1 MIQAISANFKVNT
14 KIKNPII
21 DNEKEIEQHSLL
33 KSVILH
39 LLPGVLIFLFFIIL
53 TPILTEKGFPT
64 LFCLFLAVILVLI
77 PFELGYILYQAK
89 KKNKTLSLEGI
100 ILYRQKIPLWQH
112 FVIIPSFVAW
122 AFISYALI
130 APQIQEHL
138 RVEYFSWLPDWF
150 FPSYN
155 IEQSSKAVLLTTC
168 ILGFLF
174 NGIAGPIVEE
184 LYFRGYLLP
193 RISRFRGWAP
203 LLNVVLFSVYH
214 FFSPWKN
221 LERILA
227 LLPGAY
233 IIQWKKNIYLGII
246 PHCLLN
252 TTGMILLTREIFS

>member
-1 MIQAISANFKVNT
+1 M
-14 KIKNPII
+14 
-21 DNEKEIEQHSLL
+21 NEVDTIMESHIPDSEGDTEQHSLL

-39 LLPGVLIFLFFIIL
+39 LLPGVLILLFFITF

-64 LFCLFLAVILVLI
+64 LFSLFLAVMLVLV

-89 KKNKTLSLEGI
+89 KKNKTLSLERI
-100 ILYRQKIPLWQH
+100 VLYRQKIPLWQH
-112 FVIIPSFVAW
+112 FVIIPSFLAW
-122 AFISYALI
+122 AFISFFFV
-130 APQIQEHL
+130 APPIQDHL

-150 FPSYN
+150 FLSYN
-155 IEQSSKAVLLTTC
+155 IEQSSKAALLATWILGVLL
-168 ILGFLF
+168 

-193 RISRFRGWAP
+193 RISHLKGWAP

-214 FFSPWKN
+214 FFSPWRN

-227 LLPGAY
+227 LLPGTY

-252 TTGMILLTREIFS
+252 TTGMILMAPLVFS

>member
-1 MIQAISANFKVNT
+1 MNIANTFVENH
-14 KIKNPII
+14 IP
-21 DNEKEIEQHSLL
+21 DSERDIEQHSLL

-39 LLPGVLIFLFFIIL
+39 LLPGIFIFLFFIIL

-64 LFCLFLAVILVLI
+64 LFGLFLAVMLVLV

-100 ILYRQKIPLWQH
+100 VLYRQKIPKWQH
-112 FVIIPSFVAW
+112 FVIIPLFLAW
-122 AFISYALI
+122 AFITFFLI
-130 APQIQEHL
+130 APPIQDHL

-150 FPSYN
+150 FLSYN
-155 IEQSSKAVLLTTC
+155 IENASKSVLLATW
-168 ILGFLF
+168 ILGILF

-193 RISRFRGWAP
+193 RISRLKGWAP

-214 FFSPWKN
+214 FFSPWRN

-252 TTGMILLTREIFS
+252 TTGMLLMAPLVFS